1 MRDDKLWIWFSRY
14 IRLRDSNEDGYAN
27 CFTCG
32 RLMFWNKFDCGHGLG
47 RQHLGIKYHEKN
59 NHAQC
64 GNCNLDGGRQDVY
77 KEEVNRRYGYQTW
90 DLLILQMRRPCKW
103 SGFEIE
109 ALTEHYKKEV
119 HSLLKQKNLSLK

>member
-14 IRLRDSNEDGYAN
+14 IRLRDSDENGFAK

-32 RLMFWNKFDCGHGLG
+32 RVMYWNKFDAGHGLG

-77 KEEVNRRYGYQTW
+77 KEKVNKLYGENTW
-90 DLLILQMRRPCKW
+90 MNLELMKRKPVKW